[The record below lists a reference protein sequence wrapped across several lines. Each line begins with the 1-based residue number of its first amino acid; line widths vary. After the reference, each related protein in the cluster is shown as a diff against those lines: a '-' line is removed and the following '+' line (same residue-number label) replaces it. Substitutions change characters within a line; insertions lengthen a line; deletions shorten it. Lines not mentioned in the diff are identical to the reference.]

1 MITVSEEAKQHAI
14 DLMKADNKPADTFIR
29 VGVEGG
35 GCSGLSYKLE
45 FDNVMKEGDQ
55 VFEDK
60 GIKVVVDRKSF
71 LYLVGTELQYTGGL
85 NGKGF
90 VFNNPNAS
98 RTCGC
103 GESFSV

>member
-1 MITVSEEAKQHAI
+1 MITVSEDAKQHALELI
-14 DLMKADNKPADTFIR
+14 KADNKPADTFIR

-45 FDNVMKEGDQ
+45 FDNVLKEGDQ

-60 GIKVVVDRKSF
+60 GIKIAVDRKSF

-90 VFNNPNAS
+90 VFSNPNAS
-98 RTCGC
+98 RNCGC

>member
-1 MITVSEEAKQHAI
+1 MITVSENAKQHAI
-14 DLMKADNKPADTFIR
+14 NLILSENRPQDTFIR
-29 VGVEGG
+29 VGVDGG

-45 FDNVMKEGDQ
+45 FDNQIKEGDQ

-60 GIKVVVDRKSF
+60 GIKIVVDKKSF
-71 LYLVGTELQYTGGL
+71 LYLIGTELDYAGGL

-103 GESFSV
+103 GESFGV

>member
-1 MITVSEEAKQHAI
+1 MITVSENAKQHTLH
-14 DLMKADNKPADTFIR
+14 LMQTENYPTDSFIR

-45 FDNVMKEGDQ
+45 FDNKVHDGDQ
-55 VFEDK
+55 IFTDK
-60 GIKVVVDRKSF
+60 GIKIAVDKKSF
-71 LYLVGTELQYTGGL
+71 LYLIGTELDYSGGL

-90 VFNNPNAS
+90 NFINPNAS